1 MARLVVTVAMGLMAV
16 VSSPSLAAAASES
29 GMGDDVLTGVDG
41 SSQDGGSVS
50 AVPDPTVAVVA
61 QQAPVGVYDRLA
73 ACESNSHWA
82 ANTGNGYS
90 GGLQF
95 DDVTWTEYG
104 GRAYAPR
111 AYLATRGQQIAVAER
126 LHAARGFA
134 PWPACSRRLGL
145 R

>member
-1 MARLVVTVAMGLMAV
+1 MARLVIAAGLLMAV
-16 VSSPSLAAAASES
+16 VSHPSPAAAASES

-41 SSQDGGSVS
+41 SGQDGGSVNV
-50 AVPDPTVAVVA
+50 APDPTVAVVA
-61 QQAPVGVYDRLA
+61 QQAPAGIYDRLA
-73 ACESNSHWA
+73 ACESNGRWA

-95 DDVTWTEYG
+95 DDVTWKEFG

-111 AYLATRGQQIAVAER
+111 AYLATRSQQIAVAQR

-134 PWPACSRRLGL
+134 PWPTCSRRLGL